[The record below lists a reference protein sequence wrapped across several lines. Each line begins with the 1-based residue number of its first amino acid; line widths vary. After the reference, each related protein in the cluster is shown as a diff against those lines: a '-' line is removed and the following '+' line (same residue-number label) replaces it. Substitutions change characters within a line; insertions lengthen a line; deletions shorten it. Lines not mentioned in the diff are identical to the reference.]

1 MRRLGNKGNIRGNER
16 RRLVDPRAIRHDQ
29 AGFDGSARLG
39 PAHEYATFD
48 EKEIDTALNILGG
61 RVLTRS
67 GVRFGID
74 HGPSFGR
81 LRQLSWPGRG
91 QGIERR
97 RER

>member
-1 MRRLGNKGNIRGNER
+1 
-16 RRLVDPRAIRHDQ
+16 
-29 AGFDGSARLG
+29 
-39 PAHEYATFD
+39 
-48 EKEIDTALNILGG
+48 
-61 RVLTRS
+61 VLTRS